1 MPTSS
6 VHSDSR
12 LCFGLFTSYPNLSA
26 RQRWYALAA
35 GVFALL
41 LLLGAISAPA
51 HAQSVTFA
59 GVQTVVPA
67 SGLAFPDGVAVDR
80 EGDIFIADSILGEVV
95 KLPAG
100 GGPQTTVGTGLSQP
114 NGVAVDTAGNVFI
127 ADAFLQQVVEVPA
140 GGGAQT
146 TLGSGLVFPVAVAL
160 DAAGDVFIADSGL
173 GQVVKVPAGGG
184 PQTTV
189 GSGLSSPQGVAVD
202 AAGNVFIADS
212 GNARVV
218 EVPAGGGPQTTV
230 GSGLSD
236 PIAAAV
242 DQAGDV
248 FIVDLGVLQVLEVQ
262 LVSVNFGSVS
272 IGSSNT
278 LTLNYNVTAT
288 TTLSTKPK
296 VLTQGTPNLDFKLGS
311 GSTCTGTVPAG
322 STCTVSVTFSPRA
335 PGLREGAVQLL
346 DNSGNLLATTLLHGI
361 GVGPAIAFGPG
372 TQTTVGT
379 GLNFPTGVAVDAA
392 GDVFISDS
400 GISQVVKVP
409 AGGGPQTTVNT
420 GSYALINPTGLAV
433 DGTGDVFI
441 ADYVLGLVL
450 EIPASGAPPTTV
462 GSGLGSPA
470 GVAVDGA
477 GNVFIA
483 DFSLGQVLEVPANG
497 GPQTTVG
504 SGLNFPQGVAV
515 DGAGDVF
522 IADTNN
528 NRVMEVPA
536 NGGPQTTVGS
546 GLNQPLGVA
555 VDAAGDVFIAD
566 SGNNRV
572 VEVPVGCTSSACQ
585 TTVGSGLS
593 FPFGAAVDGAGDV
606 FIVNSFIGT
615 ALEVQRAQP
624 PSLSF
629 ASTNVGSTSSDSP
642 RSVTAQN
649 IGNQPLNAVA
659 PGLVVTGPNFVQVAG
674 SGTPAD
680 CTSTFALTP
689 GAACNLSLSFK
700 PQSAGLLT
708 STAVFTDNA
717 LNASP
722 SASQSIPLQG
732 TGTIPPYTFS
742 GFFSPIANPP
752 TVNTGHAGRTYPVK
766 WQLTNSSGAQVTTL
780 SAVVS
785 ITYESVSCSTFAG
798 NPTDALPAGSTGGSS
813 LRYDG
818 QYIFNWAT
826 PSQAGCYDLFLTLN
840 SGQVFTAHFNLS

>member
-1 MPTSS
+1 MTTSS
-6 VHSDSR
+6 VHSASR
-12 LCFGLFTSYPNLSA
+12 LSFADSFTSYPNLSA

-41 LLLGAISAPA
+41 LLVGAISAPA

-67 SGLAFPDGVAVDR
+67 SGLDFPRSVAVDR
-80 EGDIFIADSILGEVV
+80 EGDIFISDTLVNEVV

-100 GGPQTTVGTGLSQP
+100 GGPQTTVGSGLSSP
-114 NGVAVDTAGNVFI
+114 NGVAVDASGNVFI
-127 ADAFLQQVVEVPA
+127 ADSGNGRVVEVPA
-140 GGGAQT
+140 GGGPQT
-146 TLGSGLVFPVAVAL
+146 TVGSGLSYPDAVAV
-160 DAAGDVFIADSGL
+160 DAAGDVFIGDTGL

-189 GSGLSSPQGVAVD
+189 GSGLSAPEGVAVD
-202 AAGNVFIADS
+202 AAGDVFIADP
-212 GNARVV
+212 GLGQVV

-230 GSGLSD
+230 GSGLSF
-236 PIAAAV
+236 PQGVAV
-242 DQAGDV
+242 DRAGDV
-248 FIVDLGVLQVLEVQ
+248 FIADSGLGQVVEVPAGGGAQTTVGSGLSSPLGVAVDAAGDVFIADVGLTQVLEVQ

-272 IGSSNT
+272 IGSSST

-288 TTLSTKPK
+288 TTFSTTPK

-311 GSTCTGTVPAG
+311 GSTCTGTVSAG
-322 STCTVSVTFSPRA
+322 SACTVSVTFSPRA
-335 PGLREGAVQLL
+335 PGLREGAVQLF
-346 DNSGNLLATTLLHGI
+346 DNSGNLLPTTLLHGI
-361 GVGPAIAFGPG
+361 GVGSAIAFGPG
-372 TQTTVGT
+372 TQITVGT

-392 GDVFISDS
+392 GDVFISDA
-400 GISQVVKVP
+400 GLGQVVKVP

-420 GSYALINPTGLAV
+420 GSYTLHFPAGLAV
-433 DGTGDVFI
+433 DGAGDVFI

-450 EIPASGAPPTTV
+450 EIPAGGAPPTTV
-462 GSGLGSPA
+462 GTGLGSPA

-483 DFSLGQVLEVPANG
+483 DFFLGQVLEVPANG

-504 SGLNFPQGVAV
+504 SGLN
-515 DGAGDVF
+515 
-522 IADTNN
+522 
-528 NRVMEVPA
+528 
-536 NGGPQTTVGS
+536 
-546 GLNQPLGVA
+546 QPSGVA

-566 SGNNRV
+566 TGNNRV

-593 FPFGAAVDGAGDV
+593 FPYGAAVDGAGDV
-606 FIVNSFIGT
+606 FIVNSFNGT

-629 ASTNVGSTSSDSP
+629 ASINVGSTSSP
-642 RSVTAQN
+642 QSVTAQN
-649 IGNQPLNAVA
+649 IGNQLLNAVT

-700 PQSAGLLT
+700 PQSAGLLA

-752 TVNTGHAGRTYPVK
+752 TVNDGHAGRTYPVK
-766 WQLTNSSGAQVTTL
+766 WQLTNSSGVQVTTL

-798 NPTDALPAGSTGGSS
+798 NPTTALPAGATGGTS

-818 QYIFNWAT
+818 QFIFNWAT
-826 PSQAGCYDLFLTLN
+826 PSQASCYDLFLTLN